1 MPFVVFIV
9 FCLLLIFARPFCATP
24 AICVCVPPPSL
35 VVAAVV
41 LPPSPCC
48 HYSLLPLPCNWL
60 WHQLHIRSCPSAQ
73 QQLELDIIAS
83 ALLVDVA
90 AVVVH
95 FLHNMAGHSARGE
108 GGGKKRRAAHLPA
121 LLCHVYRSPR
131 LHLGRRHKYFVCLAP
146 SALHPPSPHQLF
158 APSALAISLSLS
170 LPLPS
175 LSLSLSAFASIIIA
189 LFSFLKIMCVLL
201 PDRDQHKML
210 QAELFPTQRFF
221 FNRTR
226 PTRPL
231 PPYSCH
237 CLHCCPK
244 GVSTP

>member
-24 AICVCVPPPSL
+24 ARCVCVPPPPSL

-48 HYSLLPLPCNWL
+48 LCSLLPLPCNCL

-95 FLHNMAGHSARGE
+95 FLHNMAGQRTGGSREGREEGEHICLLCCATFIARLDCTW
-108 GGGKKRRAAHLPA
+108 GGGINI
-121 LLCHVYRSPR
+121 
-131 LHLGRRHKYFVCLAP
+131 
-146 SALHPPSPHQLF
+146 LF
-158 APSALAISLSLS
+158 A
-170 LPLPS
+170 
-175 LSLSLSAFASIIIA
+175 
-189 LFSFLKIMCVLL
+189 
-201 PDRDQHKML
+201 
-210 QAELFPTQRFF
+210 
-221 FNRTR
+221 
-226 PTRPL
+226 
-231 PPYSCH
+231 
-237 CLHCCPK
+237 
-244 GVSTP
+244 